1 MSPEALLDKAR
12 EAAASAYA
20 PYSSFPVGCALL
32 IDDGRVITGC
42 NVENASYG
50 LTLCAERG
58 AVSRM
63 IIDGGR
69 EPASSDAAGAGPADA
84 GAAGAAGA
92 GGAGR
97 PRIVAAAI
105 AGLKAAPCYPCG
117 ACRQVLH
124 EFDCER
130 IVVENNETK
139 KPVVIDFAEILPH
152 AFGPNDL

>member
-32 IDDGRVITGC
+32 LDDGRVITGC

-69 EPASSDAAGAGPADA
+69 EPASSDAAGAAGADA
-84 GAAGAAGA
+84 GAAAT
-92 GGAGR
+92 GR

-130 IVVENNETK
+130 IVVDNNETR

>member
-32 IDDGRVITGC
+32 LDDGRVITGC

-69 EPASSDAAGAGPADA
+69 EPASSDAADA
-84 GAAGAAGA
+84 A
-92 GGAGR
+92 GAGR
-97 PRIVAAAI
+97 PRIVTAAI

>member
-32 IDDGRVITGC
+32 LDDGRVITGC

-69 EPASSDAAGAGPADA
+69 EPASSDAADA
-84 GAAGAAGA
+84 A
-92 GGAGR
+92 GAGR

-130 IVVENNETK
+130 IVVENNETE

>member
-32 IDDGRVITGC
+32 LDDGRVITGC

-69 EPASSDAAGAGPADA
+69 EPASSDAAGAA
-84 GAAGAAGA
+84 GS
-92 GGAGR
+92 GR

-130 IVVENNETK
+130 IVVENNETE